1 MYTNSRGGDLVF
13 LPVGPRSMLHESLVT
28 YCVTHTYYAGGGGN
42 NCERIEFRT
51 PPKEAKVDVFLEV

>member
-1 MYTNSRGGDLVF
+1 
-13 LPVGPRSMLHESLVT
+13 MLHESLVT